1 MMVYPNQEKKLLMP
15 SKKHLRLLSEKQLE
29 KIIPMKFKYGFPP
42 ENEEED
48 EEPKNYYRIAQT
60 LNIDRTKFNREIKIK
75 KERKDTTLQIPYNID
90 HVLFTF
96 QGQFIIS
103 EFFNKYYNDF
113 GLEAVDFYDFGK
125 KGLFAIIDQK
135 KFQVFLSE
143 VDKFIE
149 REYQHIP
156 NVKYENYVLYIAS
169 FKLLQINEILKFRLD
184 QYQGMVY
191 LSIIELPLNEAI
203 KNEILKRLYAF
214 LVERD
219 ILYKFDELNERIEL
233 DNPSPELLTVVI
245 ENFDIIESVTNSVF
259 TTVRPGGFS
268 TVTREQ
274 AFTITNSEEDLPIIG
289 VIDTGISA
297 ITTLGSI
304 LIDDRTFTLNGD
316 PFVDVANRNRL
327 GHGTPVA
334 GLAALGKLNHS
345 NSFNGE
351 IRADAKLLSIKISEY
366 GNGHISEIDLIK
378 MLYDVK
384 GKYPQIK
391 IFTLTTCYNRFKN
404 VNEDFSDYTFA
415 LDKFAY
421 DTDSLIFICT
431 ANNDDCINDNSAY
444 DLTYFNSNNTNLC
457 TPADSMNNMTIGA
470 AGDNLGNGPFMGIS
484 SGREFPAL
492 FTRKGHVDLSL
503 VFSRNK
509 TNKNYFKPDII
520 ESGGDVGFYNSTT
533 LDWTDDAAIEL
544 ISARPEMGLIKEAGT
559 SFATPLAAN
568 LAVKIQKQYPE
579 LHPQTLKAL
588 IINSASLNRIPFDKL
603 IKKLHNRVAG
613 HGFVDNFKSVF
624 SNENSV
630 TLILEDSITDDHLK
644 VYPINFPEYLINDNL
659 GKKNGIVKVT
669 ATLCFSFLP
678 IKNNQLSYNP
688 VHMAFSI
695 FKNHSA
701 EDIIKTNE
709 EIDSKLKSTL
719 SWSQNGRHKS
729 KPLPYSN
736 SQKISLNVNV
746 NDLVNE
752 ENTFKLAIHCM
763 VTEQIVGGIPLD
775 YPKEFPFSLVINIEE
790 NTKVKTGLLYDEIQL
805 INEVEVIG
813 ELEVDTDLDIDA
825 LDA

>member
-1 MMVYPNQEKKLLMP
+1 MPN
-15 SKKHLRLLSEKQLE
+15 KKHLRLLSEKQLE
-29 KIIPMKFKYGFPP
+29 KIIPMKFKYGFGKD
-42 ENEEED
+42 EEDED

-60 LNIDRTKFNREIKIK
+60 LNIDRTRFDREIQIK
-75 KERKDTTLQIPYNID
+75 RERKDATLQIPYNID
-90 HVLFTF
+90 HVLLTF
-96 QGQFIIS
+96 QGQFVIS
-103 EFFNKYYNDF
+103 EFFTKYYNDF
-113 GLEAVDFYDFGK
+113 GLEAIDFYDFGK
-125 KGLFAIIDQK
+125 KGLFAIIDQE
-135 KFQVFLSE
+135 KFQVFLNE
-143 VDKFIE
+143 VNKFIE
-149 REYQHIP
+149 KEFQHIP
-156 NVKYENYVLYIAS
+156 DVEYENYVLYIAS

-191 LSIIELPLNEAI
+191 LSLIELPLNETI
-203 KNEILKRLYAF
+203 KNEILERLYAF
-214 LVERD
+214 LDEKG
-219 ILYKFDELNERIEL
+219 ISYKFDELNERIEL
-233 DNPSPELLTVVI
+233 DNPSPELLRVII

-259 TTVRPGGFS
+259 ITVRPSEFN

-274 AFTITNSEEDLPIIG
+274 AFTITNLEEDLPIIG

-297 ITTLGSI
+297 ITALGTI

-327 GHGTPVA
+327 GHGTSVA
-334 GLAALGKLNHS
+334 GLAALGKLNHGS
-345 NSFNGE
+345 SFNGQV
-351 IRADAKLLSIKISEY
+351 RADAKLLSIKISEN
-366 GNGHISEIDLIK
+366 GNGHISEIDLIE

-384 GKYPQIK
+384 DKYPQIK
-391 IFTLTTCYNRFKN
+391 IFTLTTCYNKFKN

-415 LDKFAY
+415 LDKFSY

-457 TPADSMNNMTIGA
+457 TPADSMNNITIGS
-470 AGDNLGNGPFMGIS
+470 AGDNLGSGAFMGVS

-492 FTRKGHVDLSL
+492 YTRKGHVDLSL

-533 LDWTDDAAIEL
+533 LDWTDDAAMEL

-568 LAVKIQKQYPE
+568 LAAKIQKQYPE
-579 LHPQTLKAL
+579 LHPQTIKAL
-588 IINSASLNRIPFDKL
+588 IINSASLNKIPFDKS

-613 HGFVDNFKSVF
+613 NGFIDNFKSVF

-630 TLILEDSITDDHLK
+630 TLILEDSITDDDLK
-644 VYPINFPEYLINDNL
+644 VYPINFPKYLIIDDL
-659 GKKNGIVKVT
+659 GKQNGIVKVT

-688 VHMAFSI
+688 IHMAFSI

-709 EIDSKLKSTL
+709 EVDSKLKSTL
-719 SWSQNGRHKS
+719 SWSQNGRYKS
-729 KPLPYSN
+729 KPIPYSN
-736 SQKISLNVNV
+736 SQKVFLNVNV

-763 VTEQIVGGIPLD
+763 VTEQIVGGIPGD

-790 NTKVKTGLLYDEIQL
+790 NTKVKTDKLYDEIQL

-813 ELEVDTDLDIDA
+813 ELEVDADLDIDG

>member
-1 MMVYPNQEKKLLMP
+1 MSN
-15 SKKHLRLLSEKQLE
+15 KKHLRLLSEKQLE
-29 KIIPMKFKYGFPP
+29 KIIPMKYVYGFGK
-42 ENEEED
+42 EEEDED
-48 EEPKNYYRIAQT
+48 EEPKNYYKIAQA
-60 LNIDRTKFNREIKIK
+60 LSIDRVRFDKEIQIK
-75 KERKDTTLQIPYNID
+75 RERKDTTLEIPYNID

-96 QGQFIIS
+96 QGQFVIKD
-103 EFFNKYYNDF
+103 FFNKYYNDF
-113 GLEAVDFYDFGK
+113 GIEAIDFYDFGR
-125 KGLFAIIDQK
+125 KGLFAIIDK
-135 KFQVFLSE
+135 DKFKLFLNE
-143 VDKFIE
+143 VNKFIE
-149 REYQHIP
+149 KEYQQNP
-156 NVKYENYVLYIAS
+156 DVEYDNYVLYIAS

-184 QYQGMVY
+184 QYQGIVY
-191 LSIIELPLNEAI
+191 LSLIALPLNEEI
-203 KNEILKRLYAF
+203 KVQILKSLYAF
-214 LVERD
+214 LD
-219 ILYKFDELNERIEL
+219 GKGISHKFDDLNERIEL
-233 DNPSPELLTVVI
+233 DNPSPDLLRVII

-259 TTVRPGGFS
+259 TTVRPGEFN

-274 AFTITNSEEDLPIIG
+274 AFTIINSEEELPIIG
-289 VIDTGISA
+289 IIDTGISA
-297 ITTLGSI
+297 TTALGSI
-304 LIDDRTFTLNGD
+304 IIEDRTFTLNGD
-316 PFVDVANRNRL
+316 PLVDLANRQRL

-345 NSFNGE
+345 DSFNGE
-351 IRADAKLLSIKISEY
+351 VRADAKLLSIKISEN

-384 GKYPQIK
+384 VKYPQIK

-457 TPADSMNNMTIGA
+457 TPADSLNNMTIGS
-470 AGDNLGNGPFMGIS
+470 AGDNLSTSAFMGIS

-492 FTRKGHVDLSL
+492 YSRKGHVDLSL
-503 VFSRNK
+503 VFPKNK

-533 LDWTDDAAIEL
+533 LDWTDDAAMEL
-544 ISARPEMGLIKEAGT
+544 ISARPEIGLVNEAGT

-568 LAVKIQKQYPE
+568 LAAKIQKQYPE
-579 LHPQTLKAL
+579 LNSQTIKAL
-588 IINSASLNRIPFDKL
+588 IINSASLNKIPFDKS
-603 IKKLHNRVAG
+603 IKKLHNRVVG

-630 TLILEDSITDDHLK
+630 TLILEDSITDDDLK
-644 VYPINFPEYLINDNL
+644 VYPINFPKYLIDDDL
-659 GKKNGIVKVT
+659 GKQNGIVKVT

-688 VHMAFSI
+688 LHMAFSI

-709 EIDSKLKSTL
+709 EVNSKLKSTL
-719 SWSQNGRHKS
+719 SWSQNGRYKS

-736 SQKISLNVNV
+736 SQKIILNVNV

-752 ENTFKLAIHCM
+752 QNTFKLAFHCM
-763 VTEQIVGGIPLD
+763 VTEQIVGGIPEN

-790 NTKVKTGLLYDEIQL
+790 NTKVKTDKLYDEIQL
-805 INEVEVIG
+805 INEVEAIG
-813 ELEVDTDLDIDA
+813 ELELDTDLDIEG

>member
-1 MMVYPNQEKKLLMP
+1 MS

-29 KIIPMKFKYGFPP
+29 KIIPMKFVYGFGK
-42 ENEEED
+42 EEEDED

-60 LNIDRTKFNREIKIK
+60 LSIDRIRFDKEIEIKR
-75 KERKDTTLQIPYNID
+75 ERKDTTLQIPYYID

-96 QGQFIIS
+96 QGQFVIKD
-103 EFFNKYYNDF
+103 FFNKYYNDF
-113 GLEAVDFYDFGK
+113 GLEAIDFYDYGK
-125 KGLFAIIDQK
+125 KGLFAIIDQD
-135 KFQVFLSE
+135 KFQVFLNE
-143 VDKFIE
+143 VNKFIE
-149 REYQHIP
+149 KEYQHISDIE
-156 NVKYENYVLYIAS
+156 YENYVLYIAS

-191 LSIIELPLNEAI
+191 LSLIELPLNEGI
-203 KNEILKRLYAF
+203 KSEILKRLYVF
-214 LVERD
+214 LDEKG
-219 ILYKFDELNERIEL
+219 ISHKFDESNERIEL
-233 DNPSPELLTVVI
+233 DNPAPELLRIII

-259 TTVRPGGFS
+259 TTVRPGEFN
-268 TVTREQ
+268 TTTREQ
-274 AFTITNSEEDLPIIG
+274 AFTIINSDEDLPIIG
-289 VIDTGISA
+289 IIDTGISA
-297 ITTLGSI
+297 TTALGSI
-304 LIDDRTFTLNGD
+304 IIDDTTFTLNGN
-316 PFVDVANRNRL
+316 PLIDVANINRL

-334 GLAALGKLNHS
+334 GFGALGKFNHS

-351 IRADAKLLSIKISEY
+351 VRADAKLLSIKISEN

-421 DTDSLIFICT
+421 TTDSLIFICT

-470 AGDNLGNGPFMGIS
+470 AGDHLGNGAFMGIS

-492 FTRKGHVDLSL
+492 YTRKGHVDLSL

-533 LDWTDDAAIEL
+533 LDWTDDASMEL

-568 LAVKIQKQYPE
+568 LAAKIQKQYPE
-579 LHPQTLKAL
+579 LRPQTMKAL
-588 IINSASLNRIPFDKL
+588 IINSASLNRIPFDKS

-613 HGFVDNFKSVF
+613 YGFVDNFKSIF

-630 TLILEDSITDDHLK
+630 TLILEDSITDNDLK
-644 VYPINFPEYLINDNL
+644 VYPINFPKYLINDNL
-659 GKKNGIVKVT
+659 GKQNGIVKVT

-688 VHMAFSI
+688 LHLAFSI

-719 SWSQNGRHKS
+719 SWSQNGRYKS

-752 ENTFKLAIHCM
+752 ENTFKLALHCM
-763 VTEQIVGGIPLD
+763 VTEQIVGGIPGD

-790 NTKVKTGLLYDEIQL
+790 NTKVKTDKLYDEIQL
-805 INEVEVIG
+805 INEVEAIG
-813 ELEVDTDLDIDA
+813 ELEVDTDLDIA
-825 LDA
+825 RLDA

>member
-1 MMVYPNQEKKLLMP
+1 MSN
-15 SKKHLRLLSEKQLE
+15 KKHLRLLSEKQLE
-29 KIIPMKFKYGFPP
+29 KIIPMKFKYGFGK
-42 ENEEED
+42 D
-48 EEPKNYYRIAQT
+48 EENDEDQPKNYYRIAKT
-60 LNIDRTKFNREIKIK
+60 LSIDRIKFDKAIQIKRK
-75 KERKDTTLQIPYNID
+75 RKDTSLQIPYNID

-96 QGQFIIS
+96 QSQFVIKD
-103 EFFNKYYNDF
+103 FFNKYYSDF
-113 GLEAVDFYDFGK
+113 GLEAIDFYDFGK
-125 KGLFAIIDQK
+125 KGLFAIIDQN
-135 KFQVFLSE
+135 KFRVLLNE
-143 VDKFIE
+143 INKFIE
-149 REYQHIP
+149 KEYQQISDIE
-156 NVKYENYVLYIAS
+156 YENYVLYIAS
-169 FKLLQINEILKFRLD
+169 FKLLQKKEILKFHLD
-184 QYQGMVY
+184 QYEGIIY
-191 LSIIELPLNEAI
+191 LSLIELPLNEQI
-203 KNEILKRLYAF
+203 KEEILKSLYAF
-214 LVERD
+214 LYESGIV
-219 ILYKFDELNERIEL
+219 YKFDELNERIEL
-233 DNPSPELLTVVI
+233 DNPNPELLRVII

-259 TTVRPGGFS
+259 TTIKPGEFN

-274 AFTITNSEEDLPIIG
+274 AFTIVNSEEDLPIIG
-289 VIDTGISA
+289 VVDTGISA
-297 ITTLGSI
+297 TTALRSLI
-304 LIDDRTFTLNGD
+304 IDDRTFTLNGD
-316 PFVDVANRNRL
+316 PLVDVANRNRL
-327 GHGTPVA
+327 GHGTAVV
-334 GLAALGKLNHS
+334 GLVALGKLNHG

-351 IRADAKLLSIKISEY
+351 VRADAKLLSIKISEN

-378 MLYDVK
+378 MLYKVK
-384 GKYPQIK
+384 DKYPEIK

-404 VNEDFSDYTFA
+404 VNENFSDYTFA

-421 DTDSLIFICT
+421 DTNSLIFICT
-431 ANNDDCINDNSAY
+431 ANNDDCINENSEY

-457 TPADSMNNMTIGA
+457 TPADSMNNITIGA
-470 AGDNLGNGPFMGIS
+470 AGDNLGFGTFMGVS

-492 FTRKGHVDLSL
+492 YTRKGHVDLSL
-503 VFSRNK
+503 VFPKNK

-544 ISARPEMGLIKEAGT
+544 ISARPEIGLIKEAGT

-568 LAVKIQKQYPE
+568 LAAKIQKQYPE

-588 IINSASLNRIPFDKL
+588 IINSASLNKIPFDKS
-603 IKKLHNRVAG
+603 IKELHNRVVG

-630 TLILEDSITDDHLK
+630 TLILEDSITDDDLK
-644 VYPINFPEYLINDNL
+644 VYPINFPKYLINEDL
-659 GKKNGIVKVT
+659 GKQNGIVKVT

-688 VHMAFSI
+688 LHMAFSI

-709 EIDSKLKSTL
+709 EVDSKLKSTL
-719 SWSQNGRHKS
+719 SWSQNGRYKS
-729 KPLPYSN
+729 KPIPYSN
-736 SQKISLNVNV
+736 SQKVFLNVNV

-752 ENTFKLAIHCM
+752 ENTFKVAIHCM
-763 VTEQIVGGIPLD
+763 VTEQIVGGIPSD

-790 NTKVKTGLLYDEIQL
+790 NTKVKTDKLYDEIQL

-813 ELEVDTDLDIDA
+813 ELEVDTDLDIEE

>member
-1 MMVYPNQEKKLLMP
+1 MSN
-15 SKKHLRLLSEKQLE
+15 KKHLRLLSEKQLE
-29 KIIPMKFKYGFPP
+29 KIIPMKFKYGFGG
-42 ENEEED
+42 EEDEED
-48 EEPKNYYRIAQT
+48 EEPKNYYRIAQA
-60 LNIDRTKFNREIKIK
+60 LSIDRARFDREIKIK
-75 KERKDTTLQIPYNID
+75 RERKDPSLQIPYSID

-96 QGQFIIS
+96 QGQFVIKD
-103 EFFNKYYNDF
+103 FFNKYYTDF
-113 GLEAVDFYDFGK
+113 GLEAIDFYDFGR
-125 KGLFAIIDQK
+125 KGLFAIHDHG
-135 KFQVFLSE
+135 KFQVFLNE
-143 VDKFIE
+143 INKFIE
-149 REYQHIP
+149 KEYQHSPDIE
-156 NVKYENYVLYIAS
+156 YENYVLYIAS

-184 QYQGMVY
+184 QFQGMVY
-191 LSIIELPLNEAI
+191 LSLIELPLNEII
-203 KNEILKRLYAF
+203 KSEILDSLYAF
-214 LVERD
+214 LNEKD
-219 ILYKFDELNERIEL
+219 ISHKFDELNERIEL
-233 DNPSPELLTVVI
+233 ENPNPLLLKVII

-259 TTVRPGGFS
+259 TTIRPGEFN

-274 AFTITNSEEDLPIIG
+274 AFAIINSEEELPIIG
-289 VIDTGISA
+289 IIDTGISA
-297 ITTLGSI
+297 TTALGSI
-304 LIDDRTFTLNGD
+304 IIEDRTFTLNGD
-316 PFVDVANRNRL
+316 PLVDVANRNRL

-334 GLAALGKLNHS
+334 GLAALGKLHHR

-351 IRADAKLLSIKISEY
+351 IKADAKLLSIKISEN
-366 GNGHISEIDLIK
+366 GSGHISEIDLIK

-384 GKYPQIK
+384 VKYPQIK
-391 IFTLTTCYNRFKN
+391 IFTLTTCYNKFKN

-421 DTDSLIFICT
+421 ETDSLIFICT

-457 TPADSMNNMTIGA
+457 TPGDSMNNMTIGA
-470 AGDNLGNGPFMGIS
+470 AGDNLGNGVFMGIS

-492 FTRKGHVDLSL
+492 YSRKGHVDLSL
-503 VFSRNK
+503 VFPKNK

-533 LDWTDDAAIEL
+533 LDWTDDAAMEL
-544 ISARPEMGLIKEAGT
+544 ISARPEIGLIKEAGT

-568 LAVKIQKQYPE
+568 LAAKIQKQYPD
-579 LHPQTLKAL
+579 LKSQTLKAL
-588 IINSASLNRIPFDKL
+588 IINSASLNKISFDKT
-603 IKKLHNRVAG
+603 ISKLQNRVAG
-613 HGFVDNFKSVF
+613 NGFVDNFKSVF

-630 TLILEDSITDDHLK
+630 TLILEDSISHNDLK
-644 VYPINFPEYLINDNL
+644 VYPINFPKYLIDDDL

-688 VHMAFSI
+688 LHIAFSI

-709 EIDSKLKSTL
+709 DVNSKLKSTL
-719 SWSQNGRHKS
+719 SWSQNGRYKS

-736 SQKISLNVNV
+736 SQKIILNVNV

-752 ENTFKLAIHCM
+752 ENTFKLALHCM
-763 VTEQIVGGIPLD
+763 VTEQIVGGIPGD

-790 NTKVKTGLLYDEIQL
+790 NTKVKTDKLYDEIQL

-813 ELEVDTDLDIDA
+813 ELEIDTDLEIG
-825 LDA
+825 

>member
-1 MMVYPNQEKKLLMP
+1 M
-15 SKKHLRLLSEKQLE
+15 SDKKHLRLLSEKQLE
-29 KIIPMKFKYGFPP
+29 KIIPMKFIYGFGK
-42 ENEEED
+42 EEEED
-48 EEPKNYYRIAQT
+48 EEEPKNYYKIAQT
-60 LNIDRTKFNREIKIK
+60 LSIDRIRFDKEIQLKR
-75 KERKDTTLQIPYNID
+75 ERKDSTLKIPNNID
-90 HVLFTF
+90 HVLLTF
-96 QGQFIIS
+96 QGQFVIKD
-103 EFFNKYYNDF
+103 FFNKYFNDF
-113 GLEAVDFYDFGK
+113 GLEAVNFYDFGK
-125 KGLFAIIDQK
+125 KGLFAISDQD
-135 KFQVFLSE
+135 KFQVFLNE
-143 VDKFIE
+143 VNKFIQSE
-149 REYQHIP
+149 FQNIP
-156 NVKYENYVLYIAS
+156 DVEYENFVLYIAS

-184 QYQGMVY
+184 EYQGMVY
-191 LSIIELPLNEAI
+191 LSLMELPLNEPI
-203 KNEILKRLYAF
+203 KNKILKRLFTF
-214 LVERD
+214 LEEKG
-219 ILYKFDELNERIEL
+219 IAYKLDEICERIEL
-233 DNPSPELLTVVI
+233 DNPSPELLKVVI

-259 TTVRPGGFS
+259 TTVRPGGFN
-268 TVTREQ
+268 TTTREQ
-274 AFTITNSEEDLPIIG
+274 AFKIINSDEDLPIIG

-297 ITTLGSI
+297 TTALGSI
-304 LIDDRTFTLNGD
+304 IIEDRTFTINGD
-316 PFVDVANRNRL
+316 PLIDVANINRL

-334 GLAALGKLNHS
+334 GLVALGKLNHC

-351 IRADAKLLSIKISEY
+351 IRADAKLLSIKISEF
-366 GNGHISEIDLIK
+366 GNENISEIELIK

-384 GKYPQIK
+384 DKYPQIK

-421 DTDSLIFICT
+421 DTNSLIFICT

-457 TPADSMNNMTIGA
+457 TPADSMNNITIGA
-470 AGDNLGNGPFMGIS
+470 AGDNLGNGAFMGIS

-492 FTRKGHVDLSL
+492 YTRKGHVDLNL

-533 LDWTDDAAIEL
+533 LDWTDDAAMEL

-568 LAVKIQKQYPE
+568 LAAKIQKQYPE

-588 IINSASLNRIPFDKL
+588 IINSASLNKIPFDKS
-603 IKKLHNRVAG
+603 IKKLHNRVSG

-624 SNENSV
+624 SNDNSA
-630 TLILEDSITDDHLK
+630 TLILEDSITDDDLK
-644 VYPINFPEYLINDNL
+644 VYPINFPKYLINDDL
-659 GKKNGIVKVT
+659 GKQNGIVKVT

-688 VHMAFSI
+688 IHIAFSI

-709 EIDSKLKSTL
+709 AVDSKLKSTL
-719 SWSQNGRHKS
+719 SWSQNGRYKS
-729 KPLPYSN
+729 KPIPYSN

-746 NDLVNE
+746 NDLINE

-763 VTEQIVGGIPLD
+763 VTEQIVGGIPSD
-775 YPKEFPFSLVINIEE
+775 YPKEFPFSIVINIEE
-790 NTKVKTGLLYDEIQL
+790 NTKVKTGKLYDELQL

-813 ELEVDTDLDIDA
+813 ELEVDTALDIDE

>member
-1 MMVYPNQEKKLLMP
+1 MSN
-15 SKKHLRLLSEKQLE
+15 KKHLRLLSEKQLE
-29 KIIPMKFKYGFPP
+29 KIIPMKYVYGFGK
-42 ENEEED
+42 EEED
-48 EEPKNYYRIAQT
+48 EEEEPKNYYKIAQA
-60 LNIDRTKFNREIKIK
+60 LNIDRVRFDKEIQIK
-75 KERKDTTLQIPYNID
+75 RERKDTTLEIPYNID

-96 QGQFIIS
+96 QGQFVIKD
-103 EFFNKYYNDF
+103 FFNKYYNDF
-113 GLEAVDFYDFGK
+113 GIEAIDFYDFGR
-125 KGLFAIIDQK
+125 KGLFAIIDQD
-135 KFQVFLSE
+135 KFKLFLNE
-143 VDKFIE
+143 VNKFIE
-149 REYQHIP
+149 KEYQQNP
-156 NVKYENYVLYIAS
+156 NVEYDNYVLYIAS

-184 QYQGMVY
+184 QYQGIVY
-191 LSIIELPLNEAI
+191 LSLIALPLNEEI
-203 KNEILKRLYAF
+203 KIQILKSLYAF
-214 LVERD
+214 LD
-219 ILYKFDELNERIEL
+219 GKGISHKFDDLNERIEL
-233 DNPSPELLTVVI
+233 DNPSPDLLRVLI

-259 TTVRPGGFS
+259 TTIRPSEFN
-268 TVTREQ
+268 TITREQ
-274 AFTITNSEEDLPIIG
+274 AFTIINSEEELPIIG
-289 VIDTGISA
+289 IIDTGISA
-297 ITTLGSI
+297 TTALGSI
-304 LIDDRTFTLNGD
+304 IIEDRTFTLNGD
-316 PFVDVANRNRL
+316 PLVDLANRQRL

-351 IRADAKLLSIKISEY
+351 VRADAKLLSIKISEN
-366 GNGHISEIDLIK
+366 GNGQISEIDLIK

-384 GKYPQIK
+384 VKYPQIK

-457 TPADSMNNMTIGA
+457 TPADSMNNMTIGS
-470 AGDNLGNGPFMGIS
+470 AGDNLGTGAFMGIS

-492 FTRKGHVDLSL
+492 YSRKGHVDLSL
-503 VFSRNK
+503 VFPKNK

-533 LDWTDDAAIEL
+533 LDWTDDAAMGL
-544 ISARPEMGLIKEAGT
+544 ISARPEIGLVNEAGT

-568 LAVKIQKQYPE
+568 LAAKIQKQYPE
-579 LHPQTLKAL
+579 LNSQTIKAL
-588 IINSASLNRIPFDKL
+588 IINSASLNKIPFDKS
-603 IKKLHNRVAG
+603 IKKMHNRVAG

-630 TLILEDSITDDHLK
+630 TLILEDSITDDDLK
-644 VYPINFPEYLINDNL
+644 VYPINFPKYLIDDDL
-659 GKKNGIVKVT
+659 GKQNGIVKVT
-669 ATLCFSFLP
+669 ATLCFSFSP

-688 VHMAFSI
+688 LHMAFSI
-695 FKNHSA
+695 FKNQSA

-709 EIDSKLKSTL
+709 EVNSKLKSTL
-719 SWSQNGRHKS
+719 SWSQNGRYKS

-736 SQKISLNVNV
+736 SQKIILNVNV

-752 ENTFKLAIHCM
+752 QNTFKLALHCM
-763 VTEQIVGGIPLD
+763 VTEQIVGGIPEN

-790 NTKVKTGLLYDEIQL
+790 NTKVKTDKLYDEIQL
-805 INEVEVIG
+805 INEVEAIG
-813 ELEVDTDLDIDA
+813 ELELDTDLEIDG

>member
-1 MMVYPNQEKKLLMP
+1 MPN
-15 SKKHLRLLSEKQLE
+15 KKHLRLLSERQLE
-29 KIIPMKFKYGFPP
+29 KIIPMKYVYGFGK
-42 ENEEED
+42 EEEDED
-48 EEPKNYYRIAQT
+48 EEPKNYYRIAQA
-60 LNIDRTKFNREIKIK
+60 LSIDRVRFDKEIQLKR
-75 KERKDTTLQIPYNID
+75 ERKDTTLEIPYNID

-96 QGQFIIS
+96 QGQFVIKD
-103 EFFNKYYNDF
+103 FFNKYYNDF
-113 GLEAVDFYDFGK
+113 GIEAIDFYDFGR
-125 KGLFAIIDQK
+125 KGLFAIIDK
-135 KFQVFLSE
+135 DKFKLFLNE
-143 VDKFIE
+143 VNKFIE
-149 REYQHIP
+149 KEYQQNP
-156 NVKYENYVLYIAS
+156 YVEYDNYVLYIAS

-184 QYQGMVY
+184 QYQGIVY
-191 LSIIELPLNEAI
+191 LSLIALPLNEEI
-203 KNEILKRLYAF
+203 KVQILKSLYAF
-214 LVERD
+214 LD
-219 ILYKFDELNERIEL
+219 GKGISHKFDDLNERIEL
-233 DNPSPELLTVVI
+233 DNPSPDLLRVII

-259 TTVRPGGFS
+259 TTVRPGEFN
-268 TVTREQ
+268 TVTREH
-274 AFTITNSEEDLPIIG
+274 AFTIINSEEELPIIG
-289 VIDTGISA
+289 IIDTGISA
-297 ITTLGSI
+297 TTALGSI
-304 LIDDRTFTLNGD
+304 IIEDRTFTLNGD
-316 PFVDVANRNRL
+316 PLVDLANRQRL

-351 IRADAKLLSIKISEY
+351 VRADAKLLSIKISEN

-384 GKYPQIK
+384 VKYPQIK

-457 TPADSMNNMTIGA
+457 TPADSLNNMTIGS
-470 AGDNLGNGPFMGIS
+470 AGDNLSISAFMGIS

-492 FTRKGHVDLSL
+492 YSRKGHVDLSI
-503 VFSRNK
+503 VFPKNK

-533 LDWTDDAAIEL
+533 LDWTDDAAMEL
-544 ISARPEMGLIKEAGT
+544 ISARPEIGLVNEAGT

-568 LAVKIQKQYPE
+568 LAAKIQKQYPE
-579 LHPQTLKAL
+579 LNSQTIKAL
-588 IINSASLNRIPFDKL
+588 IINSASLNKIPFDKS

-630 TLILEDSITDDHLK
+630 TLILEDSITDDDLK
-644 VYPINFPEYLINDNL
+644 VYPINFPKYLIDDDL
-659 GKKNGIVKVT
+659 GKQNGIVKVT

-688 VHMAFSI
+688 LHMAFSI

-709 EIDSKLKSTL
+709 EVNSKLKSTL
-719 SWSQNGRHKS
+719 SWSQNGRYKS

-736 SQKISLNVNV
+736 SQKIILNVNV

-752 ENTFKLAIHCM
+752 QNTFKLALHCM
-763 VTEQIVGGIPLD
+763 VTEQIVGGIPEN

-790 NTKVKTGLLYDEIQL
+790 NTKVKTDKLYDEIQL
-805 INEVEVIG
+805 INEVEAIG
-813 ELEVDTDLDIDA
+813 ELELDTDLEIDG